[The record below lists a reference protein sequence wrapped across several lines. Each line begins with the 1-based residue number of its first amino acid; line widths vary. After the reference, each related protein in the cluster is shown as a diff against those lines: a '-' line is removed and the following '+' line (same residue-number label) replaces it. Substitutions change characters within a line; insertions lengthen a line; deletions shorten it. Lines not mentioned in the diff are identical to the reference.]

1 MDESDSAAGSR
12 VLTMGTDTDG
22 TTEPETITFAEWR
35 AQRPFWPGLVMILGG
50 LAIAWPA
57 LQFVLT
63 ASLVESRSIVTLG
76 IPLGALVVFAGIG
89 ATLRP
94 ERSNGLGLAGICLST
109 LSFVIVFGGVFFLG
123 LILGGAGGVL
133 AFAWEPPVGTT
144 LSETAEENEA
154 EN

>member
-12 VLTMGTDTDG
+12 LLTMRTDTDG

-35 AQRPFWPGLVMILGG
+35 AQRPFWPGVVMILGG

-57 LQFVLT
+57 LQFVLA
-63 ASLVESRSIVTLG
+63 ASLVESRAVVTLG
-76 IPLGALVVFAGIG
+76 IPLGALVVFAGTG
-89 ATLRP
+89 AIVRP
-94 ERSNGLGLAGICLST
+94 ARSNALGLIGICLST

-144 LSETAEENEA
+144 LSETDGENGA